1 MELSTQNLKKVFV
14 FIAVY
19 VLVYLLISF
28 ILMDFLWVN
37 DMLSSIEGRGVFVM
51 ILAFSSCF
59 AGVVNIFKE

>member
-51 ILAFSSCF
+51 ILSFSSCF